1 MRSSTKVECFFR
13 LLDGKTAL
21 PSLHIFGVWL
31 MHTNPIHLIG
41 WGFFNATVART
52 DVNEESDGLESKTIV
67 PESEQVLTL

>member
-1 MRSSTKVECFFR
+1 
-13 LLDGKTAL
+13 
-21 PSLHIFGVWL
+21 